1 MSSSKGAMSSM
12 LNFPHH
18 RQRASGGDLQRIIQ
32 PSTNGSTYKFGQ
44 SIDLVIAGN
53 QSGYMDIHSSYVR
66 LKIAYDR
73 KATTAPHA
81 LTLSPDGVFSFFSKI
96 ELLSSGTTISSI
108 DEYSKL
114 ASIALSGDCNVTTRS
129 GPAAVQYGMGNGL
142 GYDLGKS
149 DAADGTGTV
158 GTEEVTLSFPLL
170 MTALWSSSKYLPLCG
185 NDLRIRLTLR
195 SAETAL
201 ILGTKAVITSGAL
214 VLPDDAT
221 SNNWAGDVND
231 VTISPVELVMY
242 KVVLTPEADA
252 IVKSQAGDVYN
263 LILND
268 YSCNVSNVTDTATS
282 ANFQLGASYSSLSR
296 VFFGFYPN
304 YSSDVLRQ
312 KGSTESHRITRNLVK
327 YNFNVAGQKIP
338 AQELT
343 ADLQGSTCLQE
354 NMNVMKLVGDFQ
366 HLNSIN
372 ATNWSISSLITK
384 GGRSAA
390 GTTTIGTRYFDID
403 LETQRNYDSVNGIY
417 AGINTLSQP
426 TSLQCTFSAAGTA
439 SDVVIFAEHQIG
451 FKLDMS
457 PMGTRTWRVQV

>member
-1 MSSSKGAMSSM
+1 M
-12 LNFPHH
+12 
-18 RQRASGGDLQRIIQ
+18 
-32 PSTNGSTYKFGQ
+32 GQ
-44 SIDLVIAGN
+44 SIDLVIPGN

-66 LKIAYDR
+66 LKITYDR
-73 KATTAPHA
+73 KATAATHA
-81 LTLSPDGVFSFFSKI
+81 LTLSPDGVFSLFSKI

-114 ASIALSGDCNVTTRS
+114 ASIVLSGDCNITTRG
-129 GPAAVQYGMGNGL
+129 GPAAVQYGMGSAQ

-149 DAADGTGTV
+149 SAADGTGV
-158 GTEEVTLSFPLL
+158 IGTEEVTLSFPLL

-195 SAETAL
+195 SAETAF
-201 ILGTKAVITSGAL
+201 ILGTKATISSSTVTL
-214 VLPDDAT
+214 VTDAT
-221 SNNWAGDVND
+221 ANNWAGDVND

-252 IVKSQAGDVYN
+252 IVKAQGGDVYD

-268 YSCNVSNVTDTATS
+268 YSCNVANVSSDATS

-304 YSSDVLRQ
+304 YSSAVLRQ

-343 ADLQGSTCLQE
+343 SDTQGSTCLQE

-372 ATNWSISSLITK
+372 ASNWSVSELVSN
-384 GGRSAA
+384 GGRAA
-390 GTTTIGTRYFDID
+390 ARGTTILVTRYFDID

-426 TSLQCTFSAAGTA
+426 TSLQCTFSAAGSA

>member
-18 RQRASGGDLQRIIQ
+18 RQRASGGDLQRVIQ
-32 PSTNGSTYKFGQ
+32 PSTNGSSYKFGQ
-44 SIDLVIAGN
+44 SIDLVIPGN

-73 KATTAPHA
+73 KGTEATHA

-114 ASIALSGDCNVTTRS
+114 ASIALSGDCNVTTRT
-129 GPAAVQYGMGNGL
+129 GPAAVQYGMGKAK
-142 GYDLGKS
+142 GYDLGQS
-149 DAADGTGTV
+149 AAAGTGAV
-158 GTEEVTLSFPLL
+158 GIEEVTLSFPLL

-201 ILGTKAVITSGAL
+201 ILGSKSVSSGNL
-214 VLPDDAT
+214 VTDAA

-268 YSCNVSNVTDTATS
+268 YSCNVANVSESATS

-304 YSSDVLRQ
+304 YSTAVLRQ

-354 NMNVMKLVGDFQ
+354 NMNVMKLTGDFQ
-366 HLNSIN
+366 HLSSITP
-372 ATNWSISSLITK
+372 ANWSISELITN
-384 GGRSAA
+384 GGRSE
-390 GTTTIGTRYFDID
+390 GSTTAMGSRYFDID

-426 TSLQCTFSAAGTA
+426 TSLQCTFSAGGTA